1 MRAQE
6 IEKWRIGA
14 EAILR
19 EAMAIKNSPPLGLR
33 NLDQLAH
40 ETGLANARLTSDQR
54 ELTAPTAR
62 SFHKAQESG

>member
-1 MRAQE
+1 
-6 IEKWRIGA
+6 
-14 EAILR
+14 
-19 EAMAIKNSPPLGLR
+19 MAIKNSPPLGLG